1 MCSDGGTDGPHDG
14 DGRATIPDQALFWV
28 ALYLTSQ
35 RFGGLAEG
43 GWWFDE
49 GELVTDPE
57 AYRVLGGTPRSYLTE
72 TEEDAYASALE
83 PSLAPLNVGRP
94 AKHASTSRGV
104 YEIHVI
110 NAVSLPLMFA
120 AARPQYE

>member
-1 MCSDGGTDGPHDG
+1 MGSDGGTDWPHDSG
-14 DGRATIPDQALFWV
+14 GHAAIPDQALFWV

-35 RFGGLAEG
+35 RFGGPAEG

-72 TEEDAYASALE
+72 AEADAYAFELE
-83 PSLAPLNVGRP
+83 PGLAPLNVGRP

-104 YEIHVI
+104 YKIHVL
-110 NAVSLPLMFA
+110 NAVSLPLMFPA
-120 AARPQYE
+120 TPPQYE

>member
-1 MCSDGGTDGPHDG
+1 MCSDGGTDRPQDSGGH
-14 DGRATIPDQALFWV
+14 AAIPDQALFWV

-35 RFGGLAEG
+35 RFGGPTEG

-72 TEEDAYASALE
+72 AEADAHASELE

-104 YEIHVI
+104 YEIHVL
-110 NAVSLPLMFA
+110 NAVSLPLMFPA
-120 AARPQYE
+120 TRPQYE